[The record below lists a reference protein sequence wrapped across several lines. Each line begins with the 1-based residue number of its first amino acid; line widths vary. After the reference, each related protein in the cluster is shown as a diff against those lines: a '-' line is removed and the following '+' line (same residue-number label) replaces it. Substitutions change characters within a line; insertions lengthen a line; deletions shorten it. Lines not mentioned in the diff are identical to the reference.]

1 MLKQLLIIVVI
12 FICSDKMENAKEK
25 LILPTVQ
32 EN

>member
-12 FICSDKMENAKEK
+12 FICSDKMENVKEK